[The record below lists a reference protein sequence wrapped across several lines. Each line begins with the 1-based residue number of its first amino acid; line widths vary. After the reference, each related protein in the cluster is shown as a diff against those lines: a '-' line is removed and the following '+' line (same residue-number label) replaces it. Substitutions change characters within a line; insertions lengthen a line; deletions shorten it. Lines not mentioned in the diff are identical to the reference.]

1 MLGDIE
7 RNPQANGNLRG
18 AAALLERAR
27 ALAGERA
34 LPRLGM
40 LIELELAELALLS
53 GARDIDYLLPRDS
66 SEVLTGPHARPL
78 RAQISLLRAME
89 AIPKGQHSLALRNA
103 EAAAKIARSIGA
115 GRLEVRALMCEAG
128 AHAAAGA
135 LTPARRKAVNA
146 FELIKQLG
154 CYRTGLDTRDL
165 LLALAPV
172 SADAFVTF
180 DFDGIAKPRPRTE
193 RPSFPL
199 ELTTLS
205 VRQISVL
212 RLARD
217 GLSNKRIADQLLV
230 SEDTVKWHMRRIF
243 ADLKARNRVQAIS
256 EAERRNLI

>member
-1 MLGDIE
+1 
-7 RNPQANGNLRG
+7 
-18 AAALLERAR
+18 
-27 ALAGERA
+27 
-34 LPRLGM
+34 
-40 LIELELAELALLS
+40 
-53 GARDIDYLLPRDS
+53 
-66 SEVLTGPHARPL
+66 
-78 RAQISLLRAME
+78 
-89 AIPKGQHSLALRNA
+89 
-103 EAAAKIARSIGA
+103 
-115 GRLEVRALMCEAG
+115 MCEAA

-165 LLALAPV
+165 LLVLTRA

-180 DFDGIAKPRPRTE
+180 DFDRIARPEPKTE
-193 RPSFPL
+193 RPSLPP

-230 SEDTVKWHMRRIF
+230 SEDTVKWHMRKIF